1 MFSESMRD
9 AFAYFDSSGD
19 GYLEFDELYTSFVD
33 ACPFDVSKEA
43 FEGIFK
49 KLDSNGDGHVT
60 VDEFVDFLLKSQ
72 LS

>member
-1 MFSESMRD
+1 MQFEVD
-9 AFAYFDSSGD
+9 AVFLNYDQGSK